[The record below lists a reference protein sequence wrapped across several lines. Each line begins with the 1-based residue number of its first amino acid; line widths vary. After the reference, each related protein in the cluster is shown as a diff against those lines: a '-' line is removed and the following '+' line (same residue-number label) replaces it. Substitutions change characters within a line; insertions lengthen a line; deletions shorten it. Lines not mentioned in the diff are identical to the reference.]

1 MMDLAMFMDSNHYTL
16 SRTNRGCYM
25 LYNKLVRDRI
35 PEIIKSSGKACTTEI
50 LTDDN
55 YLRMID
61 EKLDEELAEY
71 HKDQNIE
78 ELADLLEVIRAAAIA
93 RGYTIEELEQ
103 VRAEKAAKRGGFEK
117 RILLKEVVEE

>member
-1 MMDLAMFMDSNHYTL
+1 MRCIA
-16 SRTNRGCYM
+16 
-25 LYNKLVRDRI
+25 YNKLVRDCI
-35 PEIIKSSGKACTTEI
+35 PEIIESSGKSCTIETLSAKE
-50 LTDDN
+50 

-61 EKLDEELAEY
+61 AKLDEELAEY

-93 RGYTIEELEQ
+93 RGYSTEDLER

-117 RILLKEVVEE
+117 RILLKEVYED

>member
-1 MMDLAMFMDSNHYTL
+1 MVIP
-16 SRTNRGCYM
+16 
-25 LYNKLVRDRI
+25 YNKLVRDRI
-35 PEIIKSSGKACTTEI
+35 PEIIESSGKSCTTEK
-50 LTDDN
+50 LSDED

-61 EKLDEELAEY
+61 AKLDEELAEY

-93 RGYTIEELEQ
+93 RGYTIEELER
-103 VRAEKAAKRGGFEK
+103 VRAEKATKRGGFAK